1 MAAGSSDD
9 QRRRHADDM
18 MDEELEE
25 GEIVPGQRYHS
36 ESDTEEYYNHY
47 SSSESDDD
55 DEATSKTRWYLV
67 ATRTGEASCSSS
79 VAAAD
84 DDDNGRYYDAIKP
97 SAFAPPAALL
107 ACRVCGKEFTSSK
120 AVCGHMKVH
129 VLERQQEQGKNNGK
143 EQAKEKEVKRAV
155 SPAMGWGGTGKRGCS
170 GARSSS
176 RSASPDS
183 EPETSMPVV
192 AAEPNKLVLEPT
204 PLAHA
209 AANLPST
216 VPVASAET
224 VISCEAS
231 NNAQPMHDDAMA
243 IVVVAG
249 EADPPPPTEAVVV
262 VHHQSAPPPAALP
275 VGYQAPPAVHRRRA
289 AAGTQNPV
297 GYTCAECGKRYPT
310 NQALGGHVAGH
321 RNRRVAAAAAAHQ
334 DGAGPSGSKEKEEKV
349 HDCKKCG
356 VVFATG
362 VQLGG
367 HMRKHWKGEPI
378 RPKKKQCLAQPLA
391 LPPPPADRVVPRRL
405 DPADDDGDD
414 AAQLRLGLPFDA
426 APPPAV
432 AERAQPAP
440 APVEGTAEGEGRPAP
455 GPSAT
460 GRVILFGIDIGPGV
474 QRPRTP
480 EGSPATKDSA
490 ADIGGQQ

>member
-1 MAAGSSDD
+1 MAGSSDD

-18 MDEELEE
+18 DEELEE
-25 GEIVPGQRYHS
+25 GEIVPGQGYHS

-67 ATRTGEASCSSS
+67 ATRTGEASCPSS
-79 VAAAD
+79 VVD
-84 DDDNGRYYDAIKP
+84 GRYYGAIKP
-97 SAFAPPAALL
+97 S
-107 ACRVCGKEFTSSK
+107 CRVCGKEFTSSK

-129 VLERQQEQGKNNGK
+129 ALERQQEQGKNNGNK
-143 EQAKEKEVKRAV
+143 EQQVKEVVNKRTTV
-155 SPAMGWGGTGKRGCS
+155 SLAMGWGGTGKRGCS

-176 RSASPDS
+176 SSRSASPDS
-183 EPETSMPVV
+183 SEPENAMPVV
-192 AAEPNKLVLEPT
+192 ADEGPKLVLEPT
-204 PLAHA
+204 PLSYS
-209 AANLPST
+209 AANLPSS

-224 VISCEAS
+224 QISGEAIS
-231 NNAQPMHDDAMA
+231 NNNAQPMHDDAMA

-249 EADPPPPTEAVVV
+249 GADDPPPPTEAVVV
-262 VHHQSAPPPAALP
+262 VHHQPAALLP
-275 VGYQAPPAVHRRRA
+275 TGTGRSAATWPDTGTGGSPRRRW
-289 AAGTQNPV
+289 GTRTAPV
-297 GYTCAECGKRYPT
+297 
-310 NQALGGHVAGH
+310 
-321 RNRRVAAAAAAHQ
+321 
-334 DGAGPSGSKEKEEKV
+334 SSSSKEKEEKV

-378 RPKKKQCLAQPLA
+378 RPKKKQCLVQPLA
-391 LPPPPADRVVPRRL
+391 LPPPPADRVVPRL

-426 APPPAV
+426 APAPA
-432 AERAQPAP
+432 AERGQPAP
-440 APVEGTAEGEGRPAP
+440 APAEGAVEAVRPAP
-455 GPSAT
+455 GPNAT

-480 EGSPATKDSA
+480 GGSPGTKGSA